1 MQLDQSIFKAYDVR
15 GVYPTQLNEE
25 IAEKMGKAFS
35 VFIEQQVGKEQG
47 VRVAVGRDTRLS
59 SPQLFEAAISGI
71 LSQGVDVDD
80 VGLVSADVM
89 YFTVGNGEYDGGM
102 MISASH
108 NPKEYNGFKML
119 SKGVKFI
126 SSVFGLPDIKA
137 LMIKDEWQECVRATR
152 DQKEVVDDYI
162 DFVFS
167 RIDVAKI
174 NPFKIVVDTGN
185 GMAGVVARKLFEK
198 LPCEFIPLFEQLDGN
213 FPGRNPNPLT
223 PGALDP
229 LSAKV
234 KEVGADLGIAFD
246 ADADRLFVVDDT
258 GAVIRNDLVLGIV
271 AQVVLRSH
279 PNEAI
284 VYSLN
289 CSHTAPEMI
298 AEAGGRPVRAR
309 VGHTFIKETMKAEN
323 AVFGGEA
330 SGHFYFRENFY
341 SESGF
346 LTALVLMQYMSEQG
360 KPLSLLASGIDRYA
374 YQPET
379 NRRVDDRAAVIA
391 RIKEQYRDGRQDET
405 DGLVVEYDDWWFLLR
420 QSNTEPLVRLVVE
433 AKTKEIMQEKVNEL
447 LDIIGGEPE

>member
-1 MQLDQSIFKAYDVR
+1 MQLDESIFKAYDVR

-25 IAEKMGKAFS
+25 IAEKMGKAFA
-35 VFIEQQVGKEQG
+35 VFIKQQVGKEEG
-47 VRVAVGRDTRLS
+47 IRVAMGRDTRLS
-59 SPQLFEAAISGI
+59 SPQLFEAAIAGI
-71 LSQGVDVDD
+71 LAQGVDVDD
-80 VGLVSADVM
+80 IGLVSADVM
-89 YFTVGNGEYDGGM
+89 YFTVGHGEYDGGM
-102 MISASH
+102 MVSASH

-137 LMIKDEWQECVRATR
+137 LIVKDEWKECAHGTR
-152 DQKEVVDDYI
+152 TQKKVVDDYI

-167 RIDVAKI
+167 HISATKI
-174 NPFKIVVDTGN
+174 NPLKIVVDTGN
-185 GMAGVVARKLFEK
+185 GMAGVVARKLFARLK
-198 LPCEFIPLFEQLDGN
+198 GEFVPLFEELDGN

-229 LSAKV
+229 LSTKV
-234 KEVGADLGIAFD
+234 REVHADLGIAFD

-258 GAVIRNDLVLGIV
+258 GAVISNDLVLGIV

-279 PNEAI
+279 AGGAV

-289 CSHTAPEMI
+289 CSHTAPETI
-298 AEAGGRPVRAR
+298 TEAGGRPVRAR

-360 KPLSLLASGIDRYA
+360 KPLSVLAQGLDRYA

-379 NRRVDDRAAVIA
+379 NRRVEDRSAVIA
-391 RIKEQYRDGRQDET
+391 RVKEKYNNGRQDET

-433 AKTKEIMQEKVNEL
+433 AKTKELMQEKVNEL